1 MNPHASPA
9 IAAAPQHGRTAPLT
23 APGQAD
29 VLLRARGLACE
40 RDGRRLFAPVD
51 IDVRPGDVLELLG
64 DNGAGKST
72 LLRTLA
78 GMSPDYR
85 GELSFAGTPLRAS
98 PPTMAGDMLFLGHR
112 SGLNAQ
118 LGPDEN
124 LAWYARLAS
133 GDGASSE
140 RIDAALRAVGLIGY
154 LGVPCGQLS
163 AGQQR
168 RAALARLLI
177 GRARL
182 WLLDEPTTALDT
194 AGVALL
200 EGLLAAHRARGGAAV
215 IATHARLGA
224 ATATLRL
231 EAVDDRDL
239 ADPDADA
246 DADADRDEDQDAD
259 DMDGVAWRAGDG
271 NP

>member
-9 IAAAPQHGRTAPLT
+9 IATAPQPGRAAPSA
-23 APGQAD
+23 APGQAG

-40 RDGRRLFAPVD
+40 RDGRQLFAPVD

-78 GMSPDYR
+78 GMSPDYV
-85 GELSFAGTPLRAS
+85 GELDFAGTPLRAA
-98 PPTMAGDMLFLGHR
+98 PPTLAADMLFLGHR

-133 GDGASSE
+133 GDGAGAE
-140 RIDAALRAVGLIGY
+140 RIDAALHAVGLIGY

-200 EGLLAAHRARGGAAV
+200 ESLLEAHRARGGAAV
-215 IATHARLGA
+215 IATHARLGS

-231 EAVDDRDL
+231 DA
-239 ADPDADA
+239 ADPWAAAADA
-246 DADADRDEDQDAD
+246 RDEEARD
-259 DMDGVAWRAGDG
+259 DGAWRAGDDA
-271 NP
+271 P

>member
-1 MNPHASPA
+1 MNPHAPKVS
-9 IAAAPQHGRTAPLT
+9 AAAPA
-23 APGQAD
+23 
-29 VLLRARGLACE
+29 LLAARGLACE
-40 RDGRRLFAPVD
+40 RDGRRLFRPLDLAVQGGD
-51 IDVRPGDVLELLG
+51 IVELMG

-78 GMSPDYR
+78 GMSPDYQ
-85 GELSFAGTPLRAS
+85 GELEYLGTSLRDGAPDLAS
-98 PPTMAGDMLFLGHR
+98 SMLFLGHR

-133 GDGASSE
+133 GDAADAA
-140 RIDAALRAVGLIGY
+140 RIDAALRTVGLIGY

-168 RAALARLLI
+168 RAALARLLLS
-177 GRARL
+177 RARL

-200 EGLLAAHRARGGAAV
+200 DALLRAHRARGGAAV
-215 IATHARLGA
+215 IATHARIAA
-224 ATATLRL
+224 ATATLLL
-231 EAVDDRDL
+231 EAGDGQGEGLVHGL
-239 ADPDADA
+239 EGDADA
-246 DADADRDEDQDAD
+246 
-259 DMDGVAWRAGDG
+259 
-271 NP
+271 